1 MKLLNKCCLHSLIFS
16 QILGTTCS
24 LLSSDHTLKTLSN
37 TFLLFFHRAIG
48 TLPVTQ
54 IFYFE
59 AYPTEIRTQAM
70 SLNETMWLGLSAVH
84 FQLYPLMKNSFG
96 LHGAFCFYSVMAFIC
111 AFWGAVTIQDNRGK
125 SLVKVEEFYEEKFK
139 QCATNHLAK

>member
-1 MKLLNKCCLHSLIFS
+1 M
-16 QILGTTCS
+16 
-24 LLSSDHTLKTLSN
+24 
-37 TFLLFFHRAIG
+37 
-48 TLPVTQ
+48 TQ

-84 FQLYPLMKNSFG
+84 FQLYPSMKNTLG
-96 LHGAFCFYSVMAFIC
+96 LHGAFCFYSIMAFIC

-125 SLVKVEEFYEEKFK
+125 SLVKVEEFYEDKAK
-139 QCATNHLAK
+139 KCATNDLTE